1 MKVEERL
8 GDRVNET
15 KEEFFKAIRR
25 NDKQTDKYLQKYTKA
40 RDDLAYLRRELY
52 NEKPSTNQ
60 YKDKS
65 ITRNNKS
72 STILWSIRNKYKN
85 RHFNVGV
92 RMKSEDEINTKI
104 RALEGKHQKEINDN
118 EEIVY
123 DLRNKNYNDLVDT
136 DVGTKRILVV
146 LLLPT
151 DKESWINQDAESL
164 IMKKS
169 AYWFYLEGQ
178 DPAENEEGT
187 TRIKIPKE
195 NLFSVENLDKIMKKI
210 KDGGDLNNL

>member
-72 STILWSIRNKYKN
+72 STIL
-85 RHFNVGV
+85 
-92 RMKSEDEINTKI
+92 
-104 RALEGKHQKEINDN
+104 
-118 EEIVY
+118 
-123 DLRNKNYNDLVDT
+123 
-136 DVGTKRILVV
+136 
-146 LLLPT
+146 
-151 DKESWINQDAESL
+151 
-164 IMKKS
+164 
-169 AYWFYLEGQ
+169 
-178 DPAENEEGT
+178 
-187 TRIKIPKE
+187 
-195 NLFSVENLDKIMKKI
+195 
-210 KDGGDLNNL
+210 